1 MKEHSPT
8 RIARAA
14 AQALLLT
21 QVAAVAPA
29 AAATAPAAPA
39 ELKLKA
45 STDRENPLD
54 YAVGETISFNFRLDG
69 VDALPEDVEAVA
81 PLRVIWTRTGDD
93 GARVVGTNAISLAE
107 GFSVETKL
115 GVPGMVRLVGKLVD
129 CGGSPLKTSDGKE
142 ILFEGGAGAETEKMR
157 LSTVEPADFDAFW
170 AKAKARLAAVPF
182 ADGVE
187 LQEVFP
193 ADASAWTLEH
203 YAFYAAKVPC
213 FGPRPVT
220 GWLVVPKNAAP
231 HSLAV
236 SAQFAG
242 YGCTEVVPKPP
253 KWGTPGKVFF
263 DVNAHGYDLVG
274 HDDAWFK
281 EFRDSIY
288 GIVDGK
294 ATRKP
299 YALEPSD
306 YDNPADTYLYYMAL
320 RVVRA
325 FDYLKTRPEWN
336 GRDIEAS
343 GGSQGG
349 LQTMWAGGPR
359 RRHHEDQ
366 ARDHGVVRPWQPV
379 RGTGTVSLTL
389 MGRSVRSGR
398 VLLRR
403 GAPRQARPA
412 RLRRRDHA
420 AWHGRLHLPSARGAP
435 ELLQHALRR
444 LGNSRAGLHPWL
456 RATGAEPDVHD
467 FEEGGRPAA
476 LKSIS
481 QNQQPTKSTP

>member
-14 AQALLLT
+14 AQAMLLT

-170 AKAKARLAAVPF
+170 AEAKARLAAVPF

-187 LQEVFP
+187 LHEVFP

-349 LQTMWAGGPR
+349 LQTMWAGGLVDGITKIKPAITGWCDLGNPFEGQGPFLSRSWGVPCVPGAFYFDGALHARRVPR
-359 RRHHEDQ
+359 DCVAEITRLGMGDYIC
-366 ARDHGVVRPWQPV
+366 PP
-379 RGTGTVSLTL
+379 RG
-389 MGRSVRSGR
+389 
-398 VLLRR
+398 VLLSYYNMPCAASATLVQ
-403 GAPRQARPA
+403 GSTHGYVPPEPNQTFTISKKAAAQPR
-412 RLRRRDHA
+412 
-420 AWHGRLHLPSARGAP
+420 
-435 ELLQHALRR
+435 
-444 LGNSRAGLHPWL
+444 
-456 RATGAEPDVHD
+456 
-467 FEEGGRPAA
+467 
-476 LKSIS
+476 
-481 QNQQPTKSTP
+481 